1 MKNRRHR
8 NSSNLKQN
16 VGSTPD
22 VRMLVIL
29 IVQVKHFGSLWK

>member
-1 MKNRRHR
+1 MKKRRYR

-22 VRMLVIL
+22 VRMSVIL
-29 IVQVKHFGSLWK
+29 FVQVKHFGCVV